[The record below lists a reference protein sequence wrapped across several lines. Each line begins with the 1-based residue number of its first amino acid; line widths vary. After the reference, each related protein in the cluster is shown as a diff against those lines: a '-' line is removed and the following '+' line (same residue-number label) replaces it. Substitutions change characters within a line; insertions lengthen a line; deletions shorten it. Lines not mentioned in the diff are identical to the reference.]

1 MKAAPALA
9 VAALACVLAGAAS
22 PPPGPQMVSASY
34 NVYTRGVHIAV
45 MEETYEASGGE
56 YRLISQTRGV
66 GVVGLLHRD
75 TVRFVSEGAV
85 TPGGLQPRRFEGKR
99 SDNDP
104 KRVAGVLD
112 WAAGRLTLDHHGRT
126 ETLPLPRGTQDRLSV
141 LYQTMFVAP
150 DKSRVMEVSMTNGR
164 KLDRY
169 RYSVESGV
177 EIETPLGRLETVH
190 LVKQREPNES
200 AAELW
205 LSPKHRYLPVRMVV
219 VEKNGS
225 RYEQVATR
233 LEIRP

>member
-1 MKAAPALA
+1 MRAAPALA
-9 VAALACVLAGAAS
+9 VAALAGSLAGAAS
-22 PPPGPQMVSASY
+22 PPAGPQMVSASY

-45 MEETYEASGGE
+45 MDETYEASGGE
-56 YRLISQTRGV
+56 YRLVSETKGV
-66 GVVGLLHRD
+66 GLVGLLHRD
-75 TVRFVSEGAV
+75 TIRFVSEGAV
-85 TPGGLQPRRFEGKR
+85 TPAGLQPRRFEGKR

-104 KRVAGVLD
+104 KRVAGTLD
-112 WAAGRLTLDHHGRT
+112 WTAGRLTLEHHGRT

-141 LYQTMFVAP
+141 LYQTMFAAP

-169 RYSVESGV
+169 RYSVDPGV
-177 EIETPLGRLETVH
+177 EIDTPLGRLETVH

-225 RYEQVATR
+225 RYEQAATR
-233 LEIRP
+233 LEIKP

>member
-1 MKAAPALA
+1 MRAAPALA
-9 VAALACVLAGAAS
+9 IAVLAGTLAGAAA
-22 PPPGPQMVSASY
+22 PRAGPQTVSASY

-45 MEETYEASGGE
+45 MEETYEANGGE
-56 YRLISQTRGV
+56 YRLVSETKGV
-66 GVVGLLHRD
+66 GIVGLLHRD
-75 TVRFVSEGAV
+75 PVRFVSEGAV
-85 TPGGLQPRRFEGKR
+85 TPAGLQPRRFEGKR

-104 KRVAGVLD
+104 KRVAGALD
-112 WAAGRLTLDHHGRT
+112 WTAGRLTLEHHGRT

-150 DKSRVMEVSMTNGR
+150 DKSRGMDISMTNGR

-169 RYSVESGV
+169 RYSVEPGV
-177 EIETPLGRLETVH
+177 EIDTPLGRLETVH

-205 LSPKHRYLPVRMVV
+205 LSPRHRHLPVRMVV

-233 LEIRP
+233 LEIKP